1 VSRTSGH
8 VLRDRSLPALT
19 CALTCALTI
28 ACGSDERRVA
38 VYPEVSDGAQVN
50 LTPALI
56 TQVTLPDNFV
66 LRPDEF
72 AGVVADPP
80 RRLIYVGNR
89 AGALMALHMEDGSVA
104 WEVNFPGAI
113 SSEGVLAED
122 GALLLLGTDN
132 GDLVAFD
139 LETRKPRWTYETQ
152 GMIRNVPVVVGG
164 VVYIVNSRDQVFA
177 LDLRGGTW
185 RWQYDQP
192 YPTEFTVHGHAGI
205 SYMPAQQ
212 ADEAAGTLFTGFSN
226 GKIAAIGATS
236 GEALWLASV
245 APPDG
250 GDFSDADAT
259 PLINVDQGEVVV
271 AGQNTGVYGLA
282 LADGAQRWFQPVR
295 GAGSVVRG
303 PRGLMAFSSALE
315 GVFVLEHR
323 GRVRWRRQTNPGFVS
338 APLVVGDTA
347 FVTHAEDGLL
357 AYDIETSEY
366 LGGLDIGSGMSG
378 PPTHDPVFGRFYA
391 LSNRGALIVFRMAAG

>member
-1 VSRTSGH
+1 MSRTSGH

-122 GALLLLGTDN
+122 GALDRKKLAALVFGDEPKRAALNAIVHPIVTKLTFQRAAELRDEGHELACYEAALIVEN
-132 GDLVAFD
+132 GVADAFRP
-139 LETRKPRWTYETQ
+139 L
-152 GMIRNVPVVVGG
+152 VVV
-164 VVYIVNSRDQVFA
+164 SAPEATQLTRACARDRASEEEIRARIRAQMPLAEKVKVADFVIENVGSLA
-177 LDLRGGTW
+177 DLHRRT
-185 RWQYDQP
+185 
-192 YPTEFTVHGHAGI
+192 
-205 SYMPAQQ
+205 
-212 ADEAAGTLFTGFSN
+212 DEVL
-226 GKIAAIGATS
+226 AAIG
-236 GEALWLASV
+236 ERLDV
-245 APPDG
+245 APR
-250 GDFSDADAT
+250 S
-259 PLINVDQGEVVV
+259 
-271 AGQNTGVYGLA
+271 
-282 LADGAQRWFQPVR
+282 
-295 GAGSVVRG
+295 
-303 PRGLMAFSSALE
+303 
-315 GVFVLEHR
+315 
-323 GRVRWRRQTNPGFVS
+323 GRQ
-338 APLVVGDTA
+338 
-347 FVTHAEDGLL
+347 
-357 AYDIETSEY
+357 
-366 LGGLDIGSGMSG
+366 
-378 PPTHDPVFGRFYA
+378 
-391 LSNRGALIVFRMAAG
+391 